1 MNRIERISAILIQLQ
16 SKKVVKGQEIADR
29 FGISLRTAYRDIRA
43 LEISGVPITSEAG
56 IGYSLVDG
64 YRLPPISFT
73 QEEARAFLTA
83 EKLVDKFTDTRT
95 TKDYQSALY
104 KIKSVLKA
112 ADKEHLEDL
121 DATIQVVK
129 HFDIPSSENSLD
141 HLPNVLKSIASKKV
155 LNLSYF
161 ANHNQEITE
170 RTVEPIGVF
179 MMGNHWYLIAYCLL
193 RKDYRNFRVDRI
205 KESSILNEAISK
217 KHPSLKNYL
226 KEYTKSREGI
236 FAIKIHVENSSLKYF
251 GEQKYYHGLLSEK
264 KHKTFTEMS
273 FLSASLEG
281 FARWFVVFGDSAAII
296 EPNELKERVKSLAA
310 EILKKL
316 NS

>member
-16 SKKVVKGQEIADR
+16 SKKVIKGQEIADR
-29 FGISLRTAYRDIRA
+29 FNISLRTAYRDIRA

-56 IGYSLVDG
+56 VGYSLVDG

-83 EKLVDKFTDTRT
+83 EKLVDKFTDSRT

-129 HFDIPSSENSLD
+129 QFDIPSSENSLD
-141 HLPNVLKSIASKKV
+141 HLPNLLKSIASKKV
-155 LNLSYF
+155 VKLTYF
-161 ANHNQEITE
+161 ANHNQETTE
-170 RTVEPIGVF
+170 RKVEPIGVYL
-179 MMGNHWYLIAYCLL
+179 MGNHWYLIAYCLL
-193 RKDYRNFRVDRI
+193 RKDYRNFRIDRI
-205 KESSILNEAISK
+205 KDGEMLNDEISK
-217 KHPSLKNYL
+217 KHPSLKKYL
-226 KEYTKSREGI
+226 KEHITSKEGI
-236 FAIKIHVENSSLKYF
+236 YTIKIRVENTSMCYF

-264 KHKTFTEMS
+264 RIKSHTEMN
-273 FLSASLEG
+273 FLSSSLEG
-281 FARWFVVFGDSAAII
+281 FARWFIVFGDSAEII
-296 EPNELKERVKSLAA
+296 EPAELKERVKTLAS

-316 NS
+316 DS